1 MTAASQRM
9 ARDTGETSTA
19 GKSGLLRWL
28 KGLSLF
34 ALGAGAL
41 LVMMARQGHLPHATL
56 WGLAALAVAAFGL
69 LQAFGLLSGDL
80 AAAPPLWRTVGCG
93 KPGEPAWATPRFT
106 VPVAAGLLAVFGPGL
121 GFARL
126 PWVIA
131 AALAVLALSAVRRAG
146 LLLFV
151 VASALYLPWLGV
163 YGLWDPWETHY
174 GEVAREILARDDW
187 ISLWWA
193 QDGWFWSKPILIF
206 WSEALTWRATSLDFR
221 PDRVSAHVEWI
232 IRTPTYLLSVGA
244 LMAVYAATARYFS
257 RRAALICGLVLATT
271 PHFFFQAHQAI
282 SDMPFVG
289 SMTVAVSLLLLAVGE
304 QPERTV
310 RSYRIGF
317 WLVSTQHLVIAA
329 LLALV
334 LPQILYLVTRNVTL
348 IDGPM
353 FAWHVDQ
360 FLSGSGGNDTVPGNA
375 AAQLQEPRFKEPWM
389 QPAAQAVPWSIG
401 LLVLLWLLRK
411 ERRAQALYMFGF
423 YIFCALAFMG
433 KGIAGVGL
441 PGLVALMYLLACKR
455 WSLLLEGRLRIAA
468 GALTVSVVSLPWFVA
483 MYMRH
488 GNGFTNRLLI
498 HDHINRL
505 AAGVHGDKGTIQ
517 YFLEQLGFGMFPWV
531 ALWPAALA
539 GWFYWRS
546 QRQGDPALDCRRRD
560 VYVVNGLWLAATF
573 TLFSAMVTKFHHYI
587 FPAVPPAAVLIGL
600 ALDRLLGDRSGNGSP
615 ARIAAAVLSG
625 LFAPVCWVL
634 ALAGLYGDVRGVLPE
649 GLAMAETARWT
660 AEHPWPVWACLSL
673 LALGVALAAFSVW
686 MDRAD
691 DSIPAAETG
700 GTGRRISFGGVLL
713 AGAVLAAFVGRDLCW
728 KTSARPAGFERLIH
742 LFVYNYDRPWPEQ
755 FDYRPILTGFA
766 LTAAACCALAA
777 LHFLR
782 PLLMRALLGTALLF
796 AFWSLDV
803 YMIDLSP
810 HWGQRELVERYYRE
824 RAGPAEPLV
833 AWQMNWKGENFYSG
847 NRVAVFTSLNNDAI
861 KKWMEQNKG
870 KRAFFI
876 LEHTRLGRFRS
887 LLSPRKVRELTT
899 VRDCNKFLLV
909 SARL

>member
-9 ARDTGETSTA
+9 ARTTGETTTA
-19 GKSGLLRWL
+19 NHPGLLRWL

-34 ALGAGAL
+34 SLGTGAL
-41 LVMMARQGHLPHATL
+41 FVMMAREGRLPQATL
-56 WGLAALAVAAFGL
+56 WGLAALALAAFGL
-69 LQAFGLLSGDL
+69 LQAFGLFSGDVQ
-80 AAAPPLWRTVGCG
+80 AAPSWWGTACRGQ
-93 KPGEPAWATPRFT
+93 PGEPAWASPRFT
-106 VPVAAGLLAVFGPGL
+106 VPLSAGLLAVFGPGL
-121 GFARL
+121 GADRL

-131 AALAVLALSAVRRAG
+131 AALAVLALSAVRRPA

-151 VASALYLPWLGV
+151 VASALFLPSLGV

-206 WSEALTWRATSLDFR
+206 WSEALNWRATALDFR
-221 PDRVSAHVEWI
+221 PDRVAPHVEWI
-232 IRTPTYLLSVGA
+232 IRVPTYLMTVGA
-244 LMAVYAATARYFS
+244 LLAVYAATARYFT
-257 RRAALICGLVLATT
+257 RRAALVCGLVLATT

-282 SDMPFVG
+282 SDMPFVA
-289 SMTVAVSLLLLAVGE
+289 SMTIAISLLLLAVGE
-304 QPERTV
+304 EPERTV
-310 RSYRIGF
+310 KSYRIGSF
-317 WLVSTQHLVIAA
+317 LVSGQHLVIAA
-329 LLALV
+329 LLGLV

-360 FLSGSGGNDTVPGNA
+360 FLSGSGGNDGIPGNA
-375 AAQLQEPRFKEPWM
+375 AARLTEPRYKALWF
-389 QPAAQAVPWSIG
+389 QPAVQALPWSLG
-401 LLVLLWLLRK
+401 LLALLWLLRK
-411 ERRAQALYMFGF
+411 EHRAQALYMFGF

-433 KGIAGVGL
+433 KGIAGVGF
-441 PGLVALMYLLACKR
+441 PGLVALMYLLACNR
-455 WSLLLEGRLRIAA
+455 WSLMLEGRLRIAA

-483 MYMRH
+483 MYVRH
-488 GNGFTNRLLI
+488 GNPFTNRLLI

-505 AAGVHGDKGTIQ
+505 AAGVHGDKGSIE
-517 YFLEQLGFGMFPWV
+517 YFLEHLGFGMFPWI

-546 QRQGDPALDCRRRD
+546 QRRSEPGVDRGRRETF
-560 VYVVNGLWLAATF
+560 VVHGLWLAATF

-587 FPAVPPAAVLIGL
+587 FPAVPPAAVLVGL
-600 ALDRLLGDRSGNGSP
+600 ALDRMLGELPREASR
-615 ARIAAAVLSG
+615 ARRGAAVATG
-625 LFAPVCWVL
+625 MVAPVFWVL

-649 GLAMAETARWT
+649 GLTMAETASWVHL
-660 AEHPWPVWACLSL
+660 HPWPTATCFVL
-673 LALGVALAAFSVW
+673 LGAGVALAAISAW
-686 MDRAD
+686 LGKAGDT
-691 DSIPAAETG
+691 AAG
-700 GTGRRISFGGVLL
+700 SNRRLSFGAALFAGV
-713 AGAVLAAFVGRDLCW
+713 VLCAFVGRDFSW

-755 FDYRPILTGFA
+755 FDYRAVLVGFA
-766 LTAAACCALAA
+766 LVATVCCAAGALA
-777 LHFLR
+777 FLR
-782 PLLMRALLGTALLF
+782 PLMMRALLGTALFF
-796 AFWSLDV
+796 AFWCLDI

-810 HWGQRELVERYYRE
+810 HWGQRELVARYYRE
-824 RAGPAEPLV
+824 RKGPAEPLV

-861 KKWMEQNKG
+861 KKWLEDNAG

-887 LLSPRKVRELTT
+887 LLSPRKVRELTSK
-899 VRDCNKFLLV
+899 RDCNKFLLV
-909 SARL
+909 SAGL